1 MLDQHGFLFGVMVD
15 LLLILLGISI
25 GFFIYSLYQN
35 FYNAIKSEILLRES
49 EKSALLLLVSA
60 AESIAFLQTIKYK
73 TMEEYKVN
81 NDTIKKTKQIDDYNF
96 TAWKRSV
103 INNLLNVYPKSL
115 RKRRYIDWDSAMKL
129 LDQVYIKSH
138 RE

>member
-1 MLDQHGFLFGVMVD
+1 MVD

-35 FYNAIKSEILLRES
+35 FYNALKSEILLRES

-96 TAWKRSV
+96 TTWKRSV

>member
-1 MLDQHGFLFGVMVD
+1 MD

>member
-1 MLDQHGFLFGVMVD
+1 MVD

>member
-1 MLDQHGFLFGVMVD
+1 VLDQHGFLFGVMVD